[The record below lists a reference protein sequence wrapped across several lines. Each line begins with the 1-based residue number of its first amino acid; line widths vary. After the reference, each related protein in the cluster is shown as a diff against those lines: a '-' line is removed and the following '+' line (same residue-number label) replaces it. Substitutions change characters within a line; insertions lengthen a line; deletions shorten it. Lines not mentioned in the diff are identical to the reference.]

1 MRRRHPADPPA
12 GIARPASR
20 DDGRAHRP
28 CHGLRLRECPFKG
41 PFAIDQCV
49 AEVIAI
55 GPAVTTVRV
64 GQTVIVP
71 WAISC
76 GTCPRC
82 LRGLT
87 STCAT
92 TTAAS
97 PGQTLAAYGFGP
109 ASGAWGGMIA
119 DQICVPYADHMLL
132 PD

>member
-1 MRRRHPADPPA
+1 VVPVSFTNKPA
-12 GIARPASR
+12 GIARAASR
-20 DDGRAHRP
+20 MTAELIDLAMACVCGSV
-28 CHGLRLRECPFKG
+28 PFKE
-41 PFAIDQCV
+41 PFAIGHECV

-109 ASGAWGGMIA
+109 ASGAWEA
-119 DQICVPYADHMLL
+119 
-132 PD
+132 